1 MIGVFGGTF
10 DPPHVGHLILAD
22 EARAVLSLSTVL
34 WVVTGIP
41 PHKPAQPVSP
51 VTHRLG
57 MVERSIQ
64 GNPGFEISRIEL
76 DRPGP
81 HFAAETLE
89 LLASAHPNQEWVYV
103 MGEDSLADLPNW
115 HRPSDFVQ
123 LCRSIVVLRR
133 SQVEADLDHLE
144 RKIPGLTAKVR
155 LLAVPLVDVSARDI
169 RRRVQTG
176 QPFRY
181 LVPSSIA
188 EYIRQHRL
196 YL

>member
-1 MIGVFGGTF
+1 VIGVFGGTF
-10 DPPHVGHLILAD
+10 DPPHIGHLILAD
-22 EARAVLSLSTVL
+22 EARGVLSLSAVL

-41 PHKPAQPVSP
+41 PHKPGQPVTP
-51 VTHRLG
+51 VSHRIG
-57 MVERSIQ
+57 MVERSIH
-64 GNPGFEISRIEL
+64 GNPQFEISRLEL

-89 LLASAHPNQEWVYV
+89 LLAAAYPDEQWAYV

-115 HRPSDFVQ
+115 HRPERFVQ
-123 LCRSIVVLRR
+123 LCQSIVVLRR
-133 SQVEADLDHLE
+133 SQVEADLDQLE
-144 RKIPGLTAKVR
+144 RQIPGLAAKVR
-155 LLAVPLVDVSARDI
+155 LLEVPLVDISARDI

-181 LVPSSIA
+181 LVTTSVA
-188 EYIRQHRL
+188 DYIHEHQL

>member
-10 DPPHVGHLILAD
+10 DPPHIGHLILAD
-22 EARAVLSLSTVL
+22 EARGVHSLSRVL

-41 PHKPAQPVSP
+41 PHKPGQPVTP
-51 VTHRLG
+51 VNHRIG
-57 MVERSIQ
+57 MVEQSIA

-89 LLASAHPNQEWVYV
+89 LLAAGNPNQEWAYV

-115 HRPSDFVQ
+115 HRPDRFVA

-133 SQVEADLDHLE
+133 TQVQADLDQLE
-144 RKIPGLTAKVR
+144 RQIPGLAAKVR
-155 LLAVPLVDVSARDI
+155 LLEVPLVDVSARDI
-169 RRRVQTG
+169 RRRVQAG

-181 LVPSSIA
+181 LVSAPVA
-188 EYIRQHRL
+188 DYIREHRL

>member
-1 MIGVFGGTF
+1 
-10 DPPHVGHLILAD
+10 
-22 EARAVLSLSTVL
+22 
-34 WVVTGIP
+34 
-41 PHKPAQPVSP
+41 
-51 VTHRLG
+51 

-64 GNPGFEISRIEL
+64 ENPRFEISRLEL

-89 LLASAHPNQEWVYV
+89 LLAAAYPTEQWAYV

-115 HRPSDFVQ
+115 HRPDLFVQ
-123 LCRSIVVLRR
+123 LCQSIVVLRR
-133 SQVEADLDHLE
+133 SQVEADLDRLE
-144 RKIPGLTAKVR
+144 RQIPGLAGKVR
-155 LLAVPLVDVSARDI
+155 LLEVPLVDVSARDI

-181 LVPSSIA
+181 LVTA
-188 EYIRQHRL
+188 LVADYIQEHQL

>member
-22 EARAVLSLSTVL
+22 EARGVLSLSSVL

-41 PHKPAQPVSP
+41 PHKPAQPVTP
-51 VTHRLG
+51 VSHRIG

-64 GNPGFEISRIEL
+64 ANPRFEISRLEL

-89 LLASAHPNQEWVYV
+89 LLAAAYPTEQWAYV

-115 HRPSDFVQ
+115 HRPDLFVQ
-123 LCRSIVVLRR
+123 LCQSIVVLRR
-133 SQVEADLDHLE
+133 SQVEADLDRLD
-144 RKIPGLTAKVR
+144 RQIPGLAAKVR
-155 LLAVPLVDVSARDI
+155 LLEVPLVDVSARDI

-181 LVPSSIA
+181 LVTASVA
-188 EYIRQHRL
+188 DYIQEHQL